1 MALELD
7 SLSKSVEVL
16 RRSLQVVEVN
26 ESRADDDMLYTLRS
40 GVIQNFEVAYE
51 QCWKMMKRWLDN
63 NLGSAYV
70 DGVTRRELF
79 RLAAEH
85 QLIENV
91 DRWMAYHYA
100 RNETPHTYD
109 GESANVVY
117 DSAKTFLQDALKFL
131 SRIRSRND

>member
-7 SLSKSVEVL
+7 SLSKSVEVM

-91 DRWMAYHYA
+91 DRWMDYHYT
-100 RNETPHTYD
+100 RNETSHTYD

-117 DSAKTFLQDALKFL
+117 DSAKTFLQDAEKFL